1 MQHDS
6 NVQTAEA
13 EISKYHCKCGGL
25 ILPDFDSFKVGQ
37 QVNCME
43 ETIKPFGDGRA
54 AVRQKAF
61 VGEIIE
67 IDGDDFKIKSKGCF
81 DFQRGEFSPIDAPGP
96 IEYFRIGKCRCELD
110 REQSA

>member
-1 MQHDS
+1 MQNDS

-25 ILPDFDSFKVGQ
+25 ILPDFDLFKVGQ

-43 ETIKPFGDGRA
+43 ETVKPFGDGRA
-54 AVRQKAF
+54 AVRQKAV
-61 VGEIIE
+61 VGSIIS
-67 IDGDDFKIKSKGCF
+67 IDGDVFEIVGNRKTYHF
-81 DFQRGEFSPIDAPGP
+81 ERGEFTPLNAPGP

-110 REQSA
+110 QEQ